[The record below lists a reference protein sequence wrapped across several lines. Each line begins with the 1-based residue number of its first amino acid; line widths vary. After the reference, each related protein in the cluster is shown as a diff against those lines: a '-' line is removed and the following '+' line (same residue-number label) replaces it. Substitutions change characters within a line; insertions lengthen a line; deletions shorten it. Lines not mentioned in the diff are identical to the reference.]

1 MEEIERPSFWVHPSL
16 SFVLQGLIDPELR
29 DDNWR
34 IKFSD
39 YLARKITNETFDI
52 EINNETVTISLDS
65 NSEGYIAAYGRL
77 FDESLCRYSSYAST
91 KCKYAN

>member
-1 MEEIERPSFWVHPSL
+1 KDVLRQATFQKNILEEAESILPSMEEIERPSFWVHPSL

-29 DDNWR
+29 DDHWR

-52 EINNETVTISLDS
+52 EINNETVT
-65 NSEGYIAAYGRL
+65 
-77 FDESLCRYSSYAST
+77 
-91 KCKYAN
+91 